1 VSPASASIDAHGRFI
16 ENRVTN
22 VVSVFYIA
30 PGTGTSRLMT
40 SHYLRMPRKS
50 AMLGSMNLINLI
62 LKYVIFWAIEK
73 QQNLTYVRVNS
84 VKYQNLKIWQIF
96 FMETLI

>member
-1 VSPASASIDAHGRFI
+1 
-16 ENRVTN
+16 
-22 VVSVFYIA
+22 
-30 PGTGTSRLMT
+30 
-40 SHYLRMPRKS
+40 
-50 AMLGSMNLINLI
+50 MLGSMNLINLN
-62 LKYVIFWAIEK
+62 LKYVIFRAIEK